1 MRYSSHFFAKG
12 GLGDLR
18 HALYSQT
25 FDVFFKV
32 RPKTFSI
39 PRVRYCRR
47 VNPTFT
53 MSLSQ
58 IAHAPEGNSR
68 DCKLDIHDRVTHPS
82 DDGWWS
88 QTESN
93 RRHPACKAG
102 ALPAELWPLTPG
114 VSCVSPGELGSV
126 TSAVQGGEW

>member
-68 DCKLDIHDRVTHPS
+68 DCKLDQSSIALRTRPMTGGGARRNRTDDILLAKQALYQLSYGPS
-82 DDGWWS
+82 
-88 QTESN
+88 
-93 RRHPACKAG
+93 H
-102 ALPAELWPLTPG
+102 
-114 VSCVSPGELGSV
+114 SV
-126 TSAVQGGEW
+126 

>member
-1 MRYSSHFFAKG
+1 MRLIVLSKTHACGSREPH
-12 GLGDLR
+12 

-32 RPKTFSI
+32 RPRTFSI

-58 IAHAPEGNSR
+58 TAHAPEGNSR
-68 DCKLDIHDRVTHPS
+68 SCKLDIHDRVAHPS
-82 DDGWWS
+82 DDGCGARR
-88 QTESN
+88 N
-93 RRHPACKAG
+93 RTDDILLAKQ
-102 ALPAELWPLTPG
+102 ALYQLSYGPSHR
-114 VSCVSPGELGSV
+114 V
-126 TSAVQGGEW
+126 